1 MYVGFSTRR
10 FQAGTG
16 GLATCLAD
24 QGAAISRSS
33 CVGLENEFTLDC
45 CPFASLSPTQ
55 TSGQRR
61 WKQYD
66 REEGD

>member
-1 MYVGFSTRR
+1 MSVLSGSRQALGVLRR
-10 FQAGTG
+10 VSQIR
-16 GLATCLAD
+16 
-24 QGAAISRSS
+24 GAAVSQSS
-33 CVGLENEFTLDC
+33 CVGFENEFTLDC
-45 CPFASLSPTQ
+45 WPFASLSPTQ